1 MRPVPRSTEVTP
13 TVVAVASDEE
23 RGAGDRPEAILT
35 GIIHDLLELPD
46 LVGDPK
52 WDTFSAV
59 VEVNDASVAASAFR
73 YQADRPPTPT
83 SVVRDLGA
91 FRRLRDSMRT
101 EAPEPW
107 VVCIVR
113 IHRDTARSTVNFV
126 YPDAAALWR
135 ITPATY
141 ARVAEA
147 LRPVEADF
155 AGAEPSA

>member
-1 MRPVPRSTEVTP
+1 LPRSTEVTRS
-13 TVVAVASDEE
+13 VAAVALDQA
-23 RGAGDRPEAILT
+23 RAAGDRPEAILS
-35 GIIHDLLELPD
+35 GIVHDLLELPD
-46 LVGDPK
+46 LVGDPG

-59 VEVNDASVAASAFR
+59 VEVTDDSVAASAFC
-73 YQADRPPTPT
+73 YEADRPPTPT
-83 SVVRDLGA
+83 SVLRDLGA

-141 ARVAEA
+141 GRIAEA
-147 LRPVEADF
+147 LRPIDADF
-155 AGAEPSA
+155 ASADPSA